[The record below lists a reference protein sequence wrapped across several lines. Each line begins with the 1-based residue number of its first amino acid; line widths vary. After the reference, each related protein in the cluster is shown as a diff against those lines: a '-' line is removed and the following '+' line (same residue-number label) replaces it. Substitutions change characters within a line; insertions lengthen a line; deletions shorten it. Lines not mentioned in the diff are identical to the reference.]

1 MAKLFLDH
9 VYRLH
14 GLSTA
19 IITDR
24 DKIFTS
30 KFWQTLF
37 CLAGVQLRM
46 SSAYH
51 PQSDGQIERVNRCL
65 ETYLRYFA
73 HACPQRWAQLLLKL

>member
-14 GLSTA
+14 GLPTA
-19 IITDR
+19 IIADR

-37 CLAGVQLRM
+37 RLAGVQLRM
-46 SSAYH
+46 SSA
-51 PQSDGQIERVNRCL
+51 
-65 ETYLRYFA
+65 
-73 HACPQRWAQLLLKL
+73 